1 MNPNLTEIVYIM
13 DRSGSM
19 HHLTMDVVGGFNSFV
34 EEQKK
39 VEGDAVITTV
49 LFNTEIDTVHNHVN
63 LSNVVPMKIEDFQAC
78 GMTALMDAVGSAI
91 DSVGKRLSETPE
103 NDRPS
108 KVLFVIMT
116 DGMENAS
123 RKYDVARVKEMIEH
137 QQTKYGWEF
146 IFVGAGIDAYAVGNT
161 IGIKGENTMNTRATT
176 DGVSAMYCAMSAAT
190 TSLRSKGFVDSKWK
204 EGHESGC

>member
-19 HHLTMDVVGGFNSFV
+19 HHLTCDVVGGFNAFV

-39 VEGDAVITTV
+39 VEGEAMITTI
-49 LFNTEIDTVHNHVN
+49 LFNTDIETVHNHAS
-63 LSNVVPMKIEDFQAC
+63 LSNVAPMKIEEFQAR
-78 GMTALMDAVGSAI
+78 GMTALMDAVGFTI
-91 DSVGKRLSETPE
+91 DAVGKRLSETKE
-103 NDRPS
+103 EDRPS

-123 RKYDVARVKEMIEH
+123 REYDVSHVKEMIEH
-137 QQTKYGWEF
+137 QQNKYGWEF

-161 IGIKGENTMNTRATT
+161 IGIKSENTMNTRATA
-176 DGVSAMYCAMSAAT
+176 DGMSAMYCAMSAAT
-190 TSLRSKGFVDSKWK
+190 TSLRAKGFIDSDWK
-204 EGHESGC
+204 AGNES